1 MYRNGNVTVISVVLN
16 KIFVTCFAFQLMNAK
31 EGYMTVIEM
40 QTTSTLV
47 KVTGVDVNPVI
58 EEMVD
63 FVKVN

>member
-1 MYRNGNVTVISVVLN
+1 MSQLFQLVHLVLN

-40 QTTSTLV
+40 QTASTLV
-47 KVTGVDVNPVI
+47 KVTGVDVNLVI
-58 EEMVD
+58 EEMVH

>member
-1 MYRNGNVTVISVVLN
+1 MSQLFQLVHPVLN
-16 KIFVTCFAFQLMNAK
+16 KIFVTYFVFQLMSAK

-40 QTTSTLV
+40 QTASTLV

-58 EEMVD
+58 EEMVH